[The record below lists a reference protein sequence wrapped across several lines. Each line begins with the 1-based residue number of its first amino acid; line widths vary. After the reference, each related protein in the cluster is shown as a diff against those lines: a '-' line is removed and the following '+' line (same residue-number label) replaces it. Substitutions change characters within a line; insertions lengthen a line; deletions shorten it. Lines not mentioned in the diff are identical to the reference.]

1 MTEPSDHQTL
11 LQALQ
16 SIINALPPSPPP
28 YCLIGALAL
37 GAWGQVR
44 ATQDIDLLVLLE
56 DDQLDGLQEVLA
68 PIGFTLDVG
77 WAETNPMLKGQVI
90 RFRHV
95 DYPLDLLTPRDEH
108 DQEVL
113 QRRQKLRLEDFSI
126 WVCGPEDLIVL
137 KLKAGRPRDFEDA
150 LSVVLLQGTKLDL
163 DYLWSWADRLGLQ
176 GELQYVLNAAA
187 PPS

>member
-16 SIINALPPSPPP
+16 SIIKALPPSPPP

-56 DDQLDGLQEVLA
+56 DDQLDRLQEVLA

-77 WAETNPMLKGQVI
+77 WAETNPMLKGRGI

-95 DYPLDLLTPRDEH
+95 DYPHPML
-108 DQEVL
+108 
-113 QRRQKLRLEDFSI
+113 
-126 WVCGPEDLIVL
+126 
-137 KLKAGRPRDFEDA
+137 
-150 LSVVLLQGTKLDL
+150 
-163 DYLWSWADRLGLQ
+163 
-176 GELQYVLNAAA
+176 
-187 PPS
+187 